1 MSSGERKRS
10 SPNRSLWRS
19 GLQDSSKA
27 WKLKSKDLGRS
38 AIEGE
43 SPVDAGG
50 SGVEYPE
57 YHGRR

>member
-1 MSSGERKRS
+1 M
-10 SPNRSLWRS
+10 
-19 GLQDSSKA
+19 QDSSKA
-27 WKLKSKDLGRS
+27 RKLKSKDLGRS
-38 AIEGE
+38 AAEGE